1 VSAPTA
7 SPVRDGLRTFLA
19 ERHDRLVEF
28 RRDLHAHPELSR
40 NEFRTTERVV
50 AALQTAGLSPR
61 MLPGGTGALCD
72 IGPVPATIG
81 LRADL
86 DALPIADGKDVR
98 YRSTLDGVCH
108 ACGHDVHVTCVVG
121 AGLFLAGLH
130 ALGALPVG
138 VRLVF
143 QPAEEVM
150 PGGALDVIAAG
161 GLDGLERMYAVH
173 CDPALDVGQIGLR
186 AGAVTSAT
194 DHVEVH
200 LSGAGGHTARP
211 QLTSDLVA
219 ALGDLLTSVPAILA
233 RRVDPRAGVNLVWG
247 EVHAGTAANVIPREG
262 VAIGTLRMLDRDVW
276 ETVPPLLADIV
287 SAVVSPYGAQAEV
300 THVRGVPPVV
310 NDEGA
315 VAALTRAAT
324 AYVGAGSVCGTP
336 QSLGGEDFGWY
347 LEKVPGALAR
357 LGVRPIGSP
366 AVAADL
372 HHPEFDVDEA
382 AIDVGVALLAGA
394 VLAEAP
400 AD

>member
-1 VSAPTA
+1 MT
-7 SPVRDGLRTFLA
+7 DLRTFLA
-19 ERHDRLVEF
+19 EQHDRLVEF
-28 RRDLHAHPELSR
+28 RRDLHAHPELGR
-40 NEFRTTERVV
+40 YEFRTTERIV
-50 AALQTAGLSPR
+50 AALRASGLDPR
-61 MLPGGTGALCD
+61 VLAGGTGVLCD
-72 IGPVPATIG
+72 VGPMPATIG
-81 LRADL
+81 LRADI
-86 DALPIADGKDVR
+86 DALPIADGKDVP
-98 YRSTLDGVCH
+98 YRSTLDGACH

-121 AGLFLAGLH
+121 AGLFLAQ
-130 ALGALPVG
+130 LPNLPAG

-186 AGAVTSAT
+186 TGAVTSAT

-200 LSGAGGHTARP
+200 LTGAGGHTARP

-247 EVHAGTAANVIPREG
+247 EAHAGTAANVIPREG

-276 ETVPPLLADIV
+276 ETVPPLLADV
-287 SAVVSPYGAQAEV
+287 VAAVVAPYGVRADV

-310 NDEGA
+310 NDALA

-324 AYVGAGSVCGTP
+324 SYVGVSSVCGTE

-357 LGVRPIGSP
+357 LGVRGVGS
-366 AVAADL
+366 AGAADL
-372 HHPEFDVDEA
+372 HHPEFDVDER
-382 AIDVGVALLAGA
+382 AIDAGVALLAGVA
-394 VLAEAP
+394 LG
-400 AD
+400 D

>member
-1 VSAPTA
+1 MKLPE
-7 SPVRDGLRTFLA
+7 FLA
-19 ERHDRLVEF
+19 EQRGRLVEL
-28 RRDLHAHPELSR
+28 RRDLHAHPELGR
-40 NEFRTTERVV
+40 HEFRTTERVTAV
-50 AALQTAGLSPR
+50 LQAAGLHPR
-61 MLPGGTGALCD
+61 VLPGGTGLLCD
-72 IGPVPATIG
+72 IGPMPATIG

-86 DALPIADGKDVR
+86 DALPIADGKDVS
-98 YRSTLDGVCH
+98 YRSAVDGVCH

-121 AGLFLAGLH
+121 AGLYLAQLH
-130 ALGALPVG
+130 EIGELPTG
-138 VRLVF
+138 VRLIF

-173 CDPALDVGQIGLR
+173 CDPAIDVGQIGLR
-186 AGAVTSAT
+186 IGPVTSAT
-194 DHVEVH
+194 DHIEVH
-200 LSGAGGHTARP
+200 VSGAGGHTARP

-247 EVHAGTAANVIPREG
+247 EAHAGTAANVIPREG

-287 SAVVSPYGAQAEV
+287 SAVVAPYGVQAEV

-310 NDEGA
+310 NDPLA

-324 AYVGAGSVCGTP
+324 AYVGASSVCGTE

-347 LEKVPGALAR
+347 LEKVPGGLAR
-357 LGVRPIGSP
+357 LGVRAPGSRR
-366 AVAADL
+366 AADL

-382 AIDVGVALLAGA
+382 AIDVGVALLAGVA
-394 VLAEAP
+394 LVG
-400 AD
+400 